1 MKKVLFPRVRFKEFS
16 EEWNTKTLGDICSS
30 FGGTSLER
38 FFNSYGNYKVISIG
52 NFGISGVYED
62 QKLRINL
69 NDITQKYLLDKDD
82 LAMILN
88 DKTQECNI
96 LGKCIYIDK
105 NNEYIYN
112 QRTQRLKVNKNLVFS
127 KYLFYLINFSKF
139 REKVK
144 VEAQGNTQVYL
155 NFRNVANFTVDF
167 PLLSEQQKIGKL
179 LDEISNLINLENSKL
194 NKLKQLKET
203 LLQKMF
209 PEGNSKT
216 PRIRFEGFEG
226 EWKEERLE
234 EIGQTYTGLSGK
246 TKKDFG
252 HGNSRYITYLNIFN
266 NPIANLKGLDRIEED
281 CKQNSV
287 KYGDIF
293 VTTSSEIPEEVGI
306 TSIWPFKDKE
316 NIYLNSFC
324 FGIRLNNINNYY
336 INFLA
341 YNLRNN
347 ELRKDIVLLAQGI
360 SRFNISNRRFMK
372 LYILL
377 PNISEQQKIG
387 DFFSKIDSLL
397 SLYQS
402 KLNKLKQIKEAL
414 LQKMFV

>member
-1 MKKVLFPRVRFKEFS
+1 MKKVLVPSVRFKGFS
-16 EEWNTKTLGDICSS
+16 EEWKEDTVRNIANITNGKLDANAMVKSGMYNFYTSGIDVYKIDKYS
-30 FGGTSLER
+30 FEGEG
-38 FFNSYGNYKVISIG
+38 ISIAG
-52 NFGISGVYED
+52 NGVNMGYMHLVSGKYNAYQRTYILNNIKIDRHFLFYNLWKNFWEFC
-62 QKLRINL
+62 QKNTREGSIPYLL
-69 NDITQKYLLDKDD
+69 YNDI
-82 LAMILN
+82 
-88 DKTQECNI
+88 
-96 LGKCIYIDK
+96 
-105 NNEYIYN
+105 
-112 QRTQRLKVNKNLVFS
+112 S
-127 KYLFYLINFSKF
+127 
-139 REKVK
+139 
-144 VEAQGNTQVYL
+144 
-155 NFRNVANFTVDF
+155 DF
-167 PLLSEQQKIGKL
+167 KIFKSHSNEQQKIAKL
-179 LDEISNLINLENSKL
+179 LDQISNLINLEEIKL

-216 PRIRFEGFEG
+216 PRIRFKGFNED
-226 EWKEERLE
+226 WKEEKLE

-266 NPIANLKGLDRIEED
+266 NPIANLKWLDRIEED

-316 NIYLNSFC
+316 NIYIKFILFW
-324 FGIRLNNINNYY
+324 IRLNNINNYY

-372 LYILL
+372 LNILL

-387 DFFSKIDSLL
+387 DFFSKIDSLIT
-397 SLYQS
+397 LYHF
-402 KLNKLKQIKEAL
+402 KLNKLKQIKESL

>member
-1 MKKVLFPRVRFKEFS
+1 MKKVLVPSVRFKGFD
-16 EEWNTKTLGDICSS
+16 EEWKEEKISNILTYVQPWKYLTKKKNYDMLGNIPVLTANKSLLLGYSTEKNYFNNDCIIFDDFTQDFKFINYPFLLKSS
-30 FGGTSLER
+30 AIKILIPNNNYSISFIFFL
-38 FFNSYGNYKVISIG
+38 FNSLRFETQGHARHYISY
-52 NFGISGVYED
+52 V
-62 QKLRINL
+62 QKKPVRVPI
-69 NDITQKYLLDKDD
+69 
-82 LAMILN
+82 
-88 DKTQECNI
+88 
-96 LGKCIYIDK
+96 
-105 NNEYIYN
+105 
-112 QRTQRLKVNKNLVFS
+112 
-127 KYLFYLINFSKF
+127 
-139 REKVK
+139 
-144 VEAQGNTQVYL
+144 
-155 NFRNVANFTVDF
+155 
-167 PLLSEQQKIGKL
+167 LSEANRISKL
-179 LDEISNLINLENSKL
+179 LDEISNLITLEQSKL
-194 NKLKQLKET
+194 NKLKQLRET

-209 PEGNSKT
+209 PEGNSKV
-216 PRIRFEGFEG
+216 PRIRFKGFDE
-226 EWKEERLE
+226 EWKEDRLE

-281 CKQNSV
+281 YKQNSV

-293 VTTSSEIPEEVGI
+293 VTTSSEIPEEVGM

-336 INFLA
+336 TNFLA

-372 LYILL
+372 LNILL

-387 DFFSKIDSLL
+387 DFFSKIDTLIN
-397 SLYQS
+397 LYNS

>member
-1 MKKVLFPRVRFKEFS
+1 MKKVLVPRVRFK
-16 EEWNTKTLGDICSS
+16 G
-30 FGGTSLER
+30 
-38 FFNSYGNYKVISIG
+38 FN
-52 NFGISGVYED
+52 E
-62 QKLRINL
+62 
-69 NDITQKYLLDKDD
+69 
-82 LAMILN
+82 
-88 DKTQECNI
+88 
-96 LGKCIYIDK
+96 
-105 NNEYIYN
+105 
-112 QRTQRLKVNKNLVFS
+112 
-127 KYLFYLINFSKF
+127 
-139 REKVK
+139 
-144 VEAQGNTQVYL
+144 
-155 NFRNVANFTVDF
+155 
-167 PLLSEQQKIGKL
+167 
-179 LDEISNLINLENSKL
+179 
-194 NKLKQLKET
+194 
-203 LLQKMF
+203 
-209 PEGNSKT
+209 
-216 PRIRFEGFEG
+216 

-266 NPIANLKGLDRIEED
+266 NPIANLKGLDRIKED

-293 VTTSSEIPEEVGI
+293 VTTSSEIPEEVGM

-372 LYILL
+372 LNILL

-387 DFFSKIDSLL
+387 KLLENIDNLITL
-397 SLYQS
+397 EQT
-402 KLNKLKQIKEAL
+402 KLNKLKQIKETLLEKMFPEGNSKVPRIRFEGFDEEWKEEKLEYIAKVTNGKSNTSDNNKWGQYNLYIRSEEIYKSNKYIFDVEGVITVGDGNIGKIFHYVNGKFDLHQRCYLIYEFQNIWPKYFYYYFSQNFYKRAILMSYTATVNSIRMNTITDMDIMFPKELIEQQKIGDFFSKIDMLLNLYNSKLNKLKQLKAAL

>member
-1 MKKVLFPRVRFKEFS
+1 MKKVLVPKVRFKGFG
-16 EEWNTKTLGDICSS
+16 EEWKEEKLENIYS
-30 FGGTSLER
+30 FASEGGTPDT
-38 FFNSYGNYKVISIG
+38 NKDIYYKPGLFYFTKI
-52 NFGISGVYED
+52 ED
-62 QKLRINL
+62 MANK
-69 NDITQKYLLDKDD
+69 
-82 LAMILN
+82 
-88 DKTQECNI
+88 
-96 LGKCIYIDK
+96 
-105 NNEYIYN
+105 YIYN
-112 QRTQRLKVNKNLVFS
+112 TKSKISELGLKNSSAWIIPKNNILFSNGATIGNVSINKVDLSTKQGIVGMIIKKKFNLEFIYYLLKSENFQS
-127 KYLFYLINFSKF
+127 KLA
-139 REKVK
+139 EKITV
-144 VEAQGNTQVYL
+144 GTIPT
-155 NFRNVANFTVDF
+155 VAIFNLKKIK
-167 PLLSEQQKIGKL
+167 LLLTTNSIEQQKIGKL
-179 LDEISNLINLENSKL
+179 LDQISNLITLEQSKL
-194 NKLKQLKET
+194 NKLKQLKQT

-209 PEGNSKT
+209 PDGNSKT
-216 PRIRFEGFEG
+216 PRIRFKGFEG
-226 EWKEERLE
+226 EWEEEKLE

-347 ELRKDIVLLAQGI
+347 ELRKYIVLLAQGI

-372 LYILL
+372 LNILL
-377 PNISEQQKIG
+377 PDISEQQKIG
-387 DFFSKIDSLL
+387 DFFSKIDILL
-397 SLYQS
+397 NLYNS

-414 LQKMFV
+414 LQKLLI

>member
-1 MKKVLFPRVRFKEFS
+1 MKKVLVPRVRFKGFS
-16 EEWNTKTLGDICSS
+16 E
-30 FGGTSLER
+30 
-38 FFNSYGNYKVISIG
+38 
-52 NFGISGVYED
+52 
-62 QKLRINL
+62 
-69 NDITQKYLLDKDD
+69 
-82 LAMILN
+82 
-88 DKTQECNI
+88 
-96 LGKCIYIDK
+96 
-105 NNEYIYN
+105 
-112 QRTQRLKVNKNLVFS
+112 
-127 KYLFYLINFSKF
+127 
-139 REKVK
+139 
-144 VEAQGNTQVYL
+144 
-155 NFRNVANFTVDF
+155 
-167 PLLSEQQKIGKL
+167 
-179 LDEISNLINLENSKL
+179 
-194 NKLKQLKET
+194 
-203 LLQKMF
+203 
-209 PEGNSKT
+209 
-216 PRIRFEGFEG
+216 

-293 VTTSSEIPEEVGI
+293 VTTSSEIPEEVGM

-336 INFLA
+336 VNFLA
-341 YNLRNN
+341 YSLRNN

-372 LYILL
+372 LNILL

-387 DFFSKIDSLL
+387 KLLENIDNLITHEEIKLNKLKQLKETLLQKMFPEGNSKTPRIRFKGFSEVWKEDTIGNIAKVINGKSNTSDNNKWGQYNLYIRSEEIYKSNKYIFDVEGVITVGDGNIGKIFHYVNEKFDLHQRCYLIYEFQNIWPKYFYYYFSQNFYKRAILMSYTATVNSIRMNTITDMDIMFPKELIEQQKIGDFFCKIDTLL
-397 SLYQS
+397 DLYQS

>member
-1 MKKVLFPRVRFKEFS
+1 MKKVLVPRVRFKGFDDNWEQ
-16 EEWNTKTLGDICSS
+16 
-30 FGGTSLER
+30 
-38 FFNSYGNYKVISIG
+38 GNIG
-52 NFGISGVYED
+52 EVFELTRGEVLSRRKIRNKKMG
-62 QKLRINL
+62 
-69 NDITQKYLLDKDD
+69 
-82 LAMILN
+82 
-88 DKTQECNI
+88 
-96 LGKCIYIDK
+96 
-105 NNEYIYN
+105 EYIYP
-112 QRTQRLKVNKNLVFS
+112 VFS
-127 KYLFYLINFSKF
+127 SQTLNNGLLGFYNNFLFKNSITWTTDGANAGTVLYRDGLFYATNVCGVMLQKTSIKPSSYFAHEINVKVKKHVIKAGNPKLMINVLHEVLINFSKNKLEQ
-139 REKVK
+139 EK
-144 VEAQGNTQVYL
+144 
-155 NFRNVANFTVDF
+155 
-167 PLLSEQQKIGKL
+167 
-179 LDEISNLINLENSKL
+179 ISILIENIDNLITLEEIKH

-209 PEGNSKT
+209 PEGNSKK
-216 PRIRFEGFEG
+216 PRIRFRGFDE
-226 EWKEERLE
+226 EWKEEKLE

-293 VTTSSEIPEEVGI
+293 VTTSSEIREEVGM
-306 TSIWPFKDKE
+306 TSIWPFKGKE

-324 FGIRLNNINNYY
+324 FGIRLNNINNYD

-372 LYILL
+372 LNILL
-377 PNISEQQKIG
+377 PNFSEQQKIG
-387 DFFSKIDSLL
+387 DFFSKIDTLL
-397 SLYQS
+397 DLYQS
-402 KLNKLKQIKEAL
+402 KLNKLRQIKEAL

>member
-1 MKKVLFPRVRFKEFS
+1 MKKVLVPSVRFKGFN
-16 EEWNTKTLGDICSS
+16 EEWS
-30 FGGTSLER
+30 
-38 FFNSYGNYKVISIG
+38 
-52 NFGISGVYED
+52 
-62 QKLRINL
+62 
-69 NDITQKYLLDKDD
+69 
-82 LAMILN
+82 
-88 DKTQECNI
+88 
-96 LGKCIYIDK
+96 
-105 NNEYIYN
+105 
-112 QRTQRLKVNKNLVFS
+112 
-127 KYLFYLINFSKF
+127 
-139 REKVK
+139 
-144 VEAQGNTQVYL
+144 
-155 NFRNVANFTVDF
+155 
-167 PLLSEQQKIGKL
+167 
-179 LDEISNLINLENSKL
+179 
-194 NKLKQLKET
+194 
-203 LLQKMF
+203 
-209 PEGNSKT
+209 
-216 PRIRFEGFEG
+216 
-226 EWKEERLE
+226 EERLE

-266 NPIANLKGLDRIEED
+266 NPIANLKGLDRIEKD
-281 CKQNSV
+281 CKQNSI

-293 VTTSSEIPEEVGI
+293 VTTSSEIPEEVGM

-372 LYILL
+372 LNILL
-377 PNISEQQKIG
+377 PNISEQQKIGKLLENIDNLITLEEIKLNKLKQLKETLLQKMFPEGNSKTPRIRFRGFYEEWKEERLENITKRMSSGGTPSTTIKKFYNGKIPFLTISDMTKVGKYINNTEKNITPEAIENSSTWLVPKNSLLLSMYASFGKTAINKKEITTSQAILGIILNNNISVEFLYYLLFLMDINKYWYKQVETGTQPNLSNWTVSKTLIKLTKNISEQQKIG

-402 KLNKLKQIKEAL
+402 KLNKLRQIKEAL